1 MDKRSIIF
9 VSRLLVAISIIFW
22 SCTKLD
28 TTTIGEE
35 LLPEVDNI
43 NTFADTLDII
53 TTQGSFTGTFQD
65 TTKLTKNENY
75 IIGKVVDP
83 LMGGT
88 TAKLFLQ
95 FKPPYYPYF
104 IGKIPKDTIT
114 QPDSVVLCLSYKDF
128 WGDSTQPL
136 QLQVFEVPTT
146 QHGDWDSVQYIKTIN
161 YEPATGRPLSDI
173 KTIDIRNL
181 GAFTKVGIRD
191 SVNNQIRIKLYQS
204 FRDSLFARDTTTNKG
219 LATDSAYRA
228 FSNGFAIVCHSANA
242 LMYVNLI
249 DQQTRLEFHYK
260 KKNGGPVD
268 TVFNSFYFNSGLS
281 GEVVRLG
288 AVANKITRSRNALPI
303 GDQELYMQTTPGT
316 YANLEIPGLTNYP
329 NRIIHRAELQISA
342 IPDPINNNIYAECK
356 SMYLDLVDSGLNKWK
371 PVYFDLNPSLP
382 YDPDYKTA
390 GIPYFP
396 YNGEVNTN
404 YFGGINKKRTTVSG
418 TQSYYNI
425 NITRYVQQI
434 ATKHTTNYKMRL
446 FPAQSFSYP
455 QYSTFETIPYF
466 NAIAYGSTKIGGG
479 ANPNPAYRMRL
490 RIVYSKVK

>member
-1 MDKRSIIF
+1 MDKRFPSAAYITLILFSF
-9 VSRLLVAISIIFW
+9 VWW

-28 TTTIGEE
+28 TTTIGED

-43 NTFADTLDII
+43 NTFADTLDVY
-53 TTQGSFTGTFQD
+53 TTQGSFTGIYQD
-65 TTKLTKNENY
+65 STKLTKNEEY
-75 IIGKVVDP
+75 AIGKVIDP
-83 LMGGT
+83 LMGST

-114 QPDSVVLCLSYKDF
+114 QPDSVILCLSYKTF

-161 YEPATGRPLSDI
+161 YEPAIGRPLSDV
-173 KTIDIRNL
+173 KTIDVRRL
-181 GAFTKVGIRD
+181 GQFTKVGIRD
-191 SVNNQIRIKLYQS
+191 SVNNQIRIKLYNS
-204 FRDSLFARDTTTNKG
+204 FRDSLFSRDTSTNKA
-219 LATDSAYRA
+219 LLTDSLYRA
-228 FSNGFAIVCHSANA
+228 FSNGFAILCQSGNSLA
-242 LMYVNLI
+242 YVNLV

-268 TVFNSFYFNSGLS
+268 TVFNTFYFNSGLN
-281 GEVVRLG
+281 GELVRLG
-288 AVANKITRSRNALPI
+288 AVANKITRTRNALPI

-316 YANLEIPGLTNYP
+316 FANIEIPGLTNYP

-342 IPDPINNNIYAECK
+342 IPDPINNNIYAACN
-356 SMYLDLVDSGLNKWK
+356 SMYLDLVDSGVNKWK
-371 PVYFDLNPSLP
+371 PIYFDLNPTLP

-390 GIPYFP
+390 GLPYFP

-404 YFGGINKKRTTVSG
+404 YFGGMIKKRSSSLG
-418 TQSYYNI
+418 TQAYYNI
-425 NITRYVQQI
+425 NMTRYVQQI

-479 ANPNPAYRMRL
+479 AHPNPACRMRL
-490 RIVYSKVK
+490 RIVYSKIK